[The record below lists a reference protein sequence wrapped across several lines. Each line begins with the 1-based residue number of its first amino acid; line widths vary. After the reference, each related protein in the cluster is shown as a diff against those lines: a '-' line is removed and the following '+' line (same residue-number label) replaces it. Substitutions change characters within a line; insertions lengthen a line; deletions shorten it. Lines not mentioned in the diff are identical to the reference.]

1 MLSDKSLQA
10 RIDAISTTSSERN
23 AQQTSSQ
30 NRSTA
35 TMDSIKAYI
44 LSHRLQPG
52 DPLPTEAELC
62 GYLGVS
68 RSSVR
73 EALRKLEALDIIG
86 VRQGCGT
93 FVGEMSLQPLV
104 NTLVLRNALENT
116 DTERGR
122 NALSDV
128 VATRRALDRGI
139 ASDLVQALAGTHN
152 PELHDIVVKMEEKAT
167 KGERYLDED
176 IAFHSTLIET
186 VGNELLSQLTSAMWL
201 VHQAIIPQLST
212 PSSPELLH
220 TARAHAIMLEA
231 AEAGD
236 VNAYL
241 EALEAHYAPLQ
252 ELVGEDL
259 PHA

>member
-1 MLSDKSLQA
+1 
-10 RIDAISTTSSERN
+10 
-23 AQQTSSQ
+23 
-30 NRSTA
+30 
-35 TMDSIKAYI
+35 MDSIKAYI

-62 GYLGVS
+62 SYLGVS

-86 VRQGCGT
+86 VRQGRGT
-93 FVGEMSLQPLV
+93 FVGKMSLQPLV

-139 ASDLVQALAGTHN
+139 ASELVAALAGTHN
-152 PELHDIVVKMEEKAT
+152 PELHDIVTQMEEKSAR
-167 KGERYLDED
+167 GERYLEED
-176 IAFHSTLIET
+176 IAFHSALLET

-201 VHQAIIPQLST
+201 VHQAIIPHLSAPT
-212 PSSPELLH
+212 SPELLH
-220 TARAHAIMLEA
+220 TAHAHALMLDA

-236 VNAYL
+236 VEAYL
-241 EALEAHYAPLQ
+241 EALEAHYAPLDK
-252 ELVGEDL
+252 LVHEEPRAADE
-259 PHA
+259 PEEAK

>member
-1 MLSDKSLQA
+1 
-10 RIDAISTTSSERN
+10 
-23 AQQTSSQ
+23 
-30 NRSTA
+30 
-35 TMDSIKAYI
+35 MDSIKAYI

-52 DPLPTEAELC
+52 DPILTEAELC
-62 GYLGVS
+62 NYLGVS

-73 EALRKLEALDIIG
+73 EALRKLEALDIIK
-86 VRQGCGT
+86 VRQGRGT

-128 VATRRALDRGI
+128 VATRLALDRGI

-152 PELHDIVVKMEEKAT
+152 PELHDIVVTMEEKAT

-176 IAFHSTLIET
+176 IAFHSALLKT

-220 TARAHAIMLEA
+220 TARAHALMLEA

-236 VNAYL
+236 VDAYL

-252 ELVGEDL
+252 ELVREEL